1 MSFRVGLGIDFHR
14 YRQGRKLILGG
25 VLFDYPM
32 GLFGHS
38 DADVVAHAAADAVL
52 GACKLGD
59 IGKHFPDTDPA
70 YKGAN
75 SIELLKKCAD
85 MARAKGFGIGN
96 MDIMVVL
103 EEPRISPRIAEME
116 KNLAK
121 ALGVDT
127 EEVSVKATKPE
138 RMGTVG
144 KKEGVACYAVCMVEK
159 K

>member
-14 YRQGRKLILGG
+14 FRQGRKLVLGG
-25 VLFDYPM
+25 VLFDYPL
-32 GLFGHS
+32 GLLGHS

-70 YKGAN
+70 YKNAN

-85 MARAKGFGIGN
+85 MARAKGFSIGN

-103 EEPRISPRIAEME
+103 EEPRISPSISEME

-121 ALGVDT
+121 ALGVDG

-144 KKEGVACYAVCMVEK
+144 KKEGVACYAVCLVEK

>member
-14 YRQGRKLILGG
+14 FRQGRKLVLGG
-25 VLFDYPM
+25 VLFDYPL
-32 GLFGHS
+32 GLLGHS

-59 IGKHFPDTDPA
+59 IGLHFPDTDPA
-70 YKGAN
+70 YKNAN
-75 SIELLKKCAD
+75 SIELLKKCAE
-85 MARAKGFGIGN
+85 MAGAKGFAIGN

-103 EEPRISPRIAEME
+103 EEPRISPRIPEME
-116 KNLAK
+116 KNLAS
-121 ALGVDT
+121 ALGIDP

-144 KKEGVACYAVCMVEK
+144 RKEGVASYAVCLVERK
-159 K
+159 